1 MGLPIP
7 PQLNASEYIVYIK
20 DLQKRHQE
28 SIGEPK
34 QKYIICKPITLI
46 QVILNVEVNHNR
58 QNNRVDQLR
67 QDRFESEIGLVFGL
81 SELSLESCE
90 ESHHLLHDDVDD
102 RNGDGD
108 DEGQEIILRLFL
120 LLD

>member
-7 PQLNASEYIVYIK
+7 PQLNASEYIVDIK
-20 DLQKRHQE
+20 DLQKWHE
-28 SIGEPK
+28 KSISEPK
-34 QKYIICKPITLI
+34 QKYIICKSIPLI

-58 QNNRVDQLR
+58 QHNRVDQLR

-81 SELSLESCE
+81 SELPLESCE
-90 ESHHLLHDDVDD
+90 KSHHLLHDDVDD

-108 DEGQEIILRLFL
+108 DEGQKIILRLFL